1 MQRSLTVSN
10 DTEVRRSGPAERV
23 EAVPRTTSLA
33 HASSRRT
40 LRSRNRLHVDA
51 VLTDAGDPVF
61 EGQDLNG
68 SLGHRSRW
76 ETVPA
81 AMVPRVVAALGGA
94 PGDDVLALLADHGD
108 EVVLRGEST
117 WLRSLGI
124 DHTIDTHSSD

>member
-1 MQRSLTVSN
+1 M
-10 DTEVRRSGPAERV
+10 
-23 EAVPRTTSLA
+23 
-33 HASSRRT
+33 SSRRT
-40 LRSRNRLHVDA
+40 LVANRPHVDA
-51 VLTDAGDPVF
+51 VLTDAGDLVF
-61 EGQDLNG
+61 EGHDLNG
-68 SLGHRSRW
+68 WLGSAEYEYW

-124 DHTIDTHSSD
+124 EHTIDTHSSD